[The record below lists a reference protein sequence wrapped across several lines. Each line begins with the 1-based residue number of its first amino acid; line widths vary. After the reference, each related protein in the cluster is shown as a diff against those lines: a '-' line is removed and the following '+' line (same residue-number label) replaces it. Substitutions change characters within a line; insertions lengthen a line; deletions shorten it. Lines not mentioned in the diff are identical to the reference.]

1 MSNLTSHLT
10 NTSLSFIAISLQTE
24 GLKLHK
30 IRNHS
35 KGNSLVL
42 LRVVLSY
49 TAAAS
54 REFARQLPIVVVE
67 MLPYHKMP
75 DNGCYFVL
83 QRLINQRPEGAA
95 AEQKQR
101 GGEAKPAA

>member
-1 MSNLTSHLT
+1 M
-10 NTSLSFIAISLQTE
+10 E
-24 GLKLHK
+24 GCRLCP
-30 IRNHS
+30 RECGAARS
-35 KGNSLVL
+35 KGAGFCGAGEKLRAARIAPHFWLSLIHI
-42 LRVVLSY
+42 S
-49 TAAAS
+49 AS